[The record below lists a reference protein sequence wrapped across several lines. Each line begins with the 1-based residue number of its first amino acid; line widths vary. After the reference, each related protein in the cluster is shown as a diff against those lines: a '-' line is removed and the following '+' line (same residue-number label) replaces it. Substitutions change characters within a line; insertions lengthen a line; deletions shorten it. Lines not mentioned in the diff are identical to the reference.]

1 MISFWDP
8 SLAGYAMDKLAVM
21 LLEGKTPAEGMD
33 LGIPGY
39 EKVSLDGKVIYGQ
52 AWVDVT
58 KDNAKDYPF

>member
-8 SLAGYAMDKLAVM
+8 ALAGYAMNKLAVM
-21 LLEGKTPAEGMD
+21 LLEGKEPTDGMS
-33 LGIPGY
+33 LELPGY
-39 EKVSLDGKVIYGQ
+39 EKVSLDGKVIRGQ